1 MNRPAPVP
9 TLLQRQAL
17 ATYLDT
23 QRDAIYHAERR
34 THRVV
39 VLAPSPVVPD
49 QPEPCQFCAE
59 SEADSDL
66 PLPMLIFNV
75 VIGLTAWALFG
86 WAVVTF
92 AEALS

>member
-1 MNRPAPVP
+1 MNHPAPVP

-39 VLAPSPVVPD
+39 VLAPSPVVPEP
-49 QPEPCQFCAE
+49 PEPRQFCAVP
-59 SEADSDL
+59 EADKAPLFTVGEAVIIALMLGAGAGIYYASLMGWL
-66 PLPMLIFNV
+66 P
-75 VIGLTAWALFG
+75 
-86 WAVVTF
+86 
-92 AEALS
+92 